1 MVELSAYT
9 FNQSKLNTITL
20 VLNKRLDHMR
30 DFERQRT
37 LLLKTLLLIL
47 YLLQNG
53 LEPFCQWVRRQR
65 PKFEAL
71 TYANDDTIRQRART
85 IVDLVSN
92 IDQLKS
98 YRVDIHRYRSDMN
111 TPGLKRTLI
120 DVDDIATIV
129 AEDPRGVK
137 SFDLPRP
144 NRYMGILL
152 DTLIEEA
159 A

>member
-1 MVELSAYT
+1 MEISAYT

-20 VLNKRLDHMR
+20 VLDKRLDHMR
-30 DFERQRT
+30 DFDRQRT
-37 LLLKTLLLIL
+37 LLLKTLLLVL

-53 LEPFCQWVRRQR
+53 LEPFCQWVRRHR
-65 PKFEAL
+65 SKFEAL
-71 TYANDDTIRQRART
+71 GYADDETIRQRAHT
-85 IVDLVSN
+85 IVDLVLN
-92 IDQLKS
+92 LDQLKC

-129 AEDPRGVK
+129 NEDPRGVK
-137 SFDLPRP
+137 SFELPRP
-144 NRYMGILL
+144 NRYMEFLL
-152 DTLIEEA
+152 DTLVEEA